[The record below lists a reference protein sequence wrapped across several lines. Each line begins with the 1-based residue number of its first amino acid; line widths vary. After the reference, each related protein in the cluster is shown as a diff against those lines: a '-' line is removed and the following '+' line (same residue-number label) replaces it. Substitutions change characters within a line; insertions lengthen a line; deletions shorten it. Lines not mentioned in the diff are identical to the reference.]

1 MKTALKSTLTNF
13 IKISALLAASLLLV
27 FLAGL
32 LPESKMGGTNL
43 RVFVFSVV
51 QSFILFLASDLTG
64 HIYGAACIAFVM
76 PVVGYYWVGMMSPI
90 FMAVLIFANCMLVL
104 FNVVSLQRNNY
115 LCRGIGLAL
124 GSLAR
129 YGSLWLLCK
138 LAVSQIEM
146 IKMTQ
151 NVVDEAGMEQGAALI
166 REQFVSGQLL
176 ATLVGGLIAFAVAP
190 AILAVYPSG
199 KPVTAEDAAAQKR
212 EKEKSQKQARQDKT
226 DGAAKPARLVAGGF
240 AWTKKKSGAKSKNGS
255 AKKN

>member
-1 MKTALKSTLTNF
+1 MKTAMKGTLINF
-13 IKISALLAASLLLV
+13 IKIFALLVASLLLI
-27 FLAGL
+27 FLTGL
-32 LPESKMGGTNL
+32 LPEAQMGGTNL

-51 QSFILFLASDLTG
+51 QSMILFLASDLTG

-90 FMAVLIFANCMLVL
+90 FIAELIFSNCMLVL

-129 YGSLWLLCK
+129 YGSLWLLGK
-138 LAVSQIEM
+138 LAISQIEVIM
-146 IKMTQ
+146 MTQ

-176 ATLVGGLIAFAVAP
+176 ATIVGGLIAFAIAP
-190 AILAVYPSG
+190 VILAVYPSG

-212 EKEKSQKQARQDKT
+212 DKEKSKKQENAQGKDKPS
-226 DGAAKPARLVAGGF
+226 KLVAGGF
-240 AWTKKKSGAKSKNGS
+240 AWTKKKSQKQKNGTGP

>member
-1 MKTALKSTLTNF
+1 MKTAMKGTLINF
-13 IKISALLAASLLLV
+13 IKIFALLVASLLLI
-27 FLAGL
+27 FLTGL
-32 LPESKMGGTNL
+32 LPEAQMG
-43 RVFVFSVV
+43 VFVFSVV
-51 QSFILFLASDLTG
+51 QSMILFLASDLTG

-90 FMAVLIFANCMLVL
+90 FIAVLIFSNCMLVL

-129 YGSLWLLCK
+129 YGSLWLLGK
-138 LAVSQIEM
+138 LAISQIEVIM
-146 IKMTQ
+146 MTQ

-176 ATLVGGLIAFAVAP
+176 ATIVGGLIAFAIAP
-190 AILAVYPSG
+190 VILAVYPSG
-199 KPVTAEDAAAQKR
+199 KPVTAEDAAAQKL
-212 EKEKSQKQARQDKT
+212 EKEQSKKQENAQGKDKPS
-226 DGAAKPARLVAGGF
+226 KLVAGGF
-240 AWTKKKSGAKSKNGS
+240 AWTKKKSQKQKNGTGP